1 MSTTTVILIFLAYLA
16 TLFGLAGIA
25 ERSRGKTKRWSYA
38 YALSLTV
45 YCTAWTFMG
54 SVGRAANNGI
64 SFLPIYLG
72 PLMLAPVWPILI
84 RKIIRICK
92 AEKLTSL
99 PDFIS
104 SRYGRSRTLGLL
116 AALFLVIGVV
126 PYISIQLK
134 AIASI
139 FSVLTGEAPQ
149 LNDPFYSDTALL
161 LTILLAVFIMIF
173 GVRRLD
179 PNQSHNG
186 IMAAISFE
194 AIFKLFAFLLV
205 GGFITF
211 GVFSGFGDLFEHA
224 QTGMNHI
231 SSWSV
236 AGSGLSGW
244 DWFWLN
250 FVSMCA
256 VVLLPRQ
263 FHVAVVENQSDREVR
278 KAAWFFPVYLLLINI
293 FVIPIAIAGVVL
305 NVPGGLAGAD
315 SFVISIPQFLGYE
328 GLAIIAA
335 LGGFA
340 AVSGMVI
347 MSTIALSIMIGN
359 NIVLPYLLRSVKP
372 TEQST
377 DDLSQPLLRIRRLII
392 LLVLLLA
399 YAYYRGVAAQFSLV
413 AIGLVSFT
421 AVAQFAPVVLAGL
434 YWQGAARKGAKW
446 GLIAGFIV
454 WAYTLAVPTVLG
466 PNPSISQFLSHGPW
480 GIEWLKPQ
488 ALFGMEGVNP
498 IAHGAFW
505 SLLANTTALVLGS
518 IYYVA
523 KPIDITQADFFVN
536 HHKYINRETEDY
548 RLRRRQARVGD
559 LSALLARFVGPAMAK
574 KMFHDF
580 ARQSGESSPKAN
592 DNASP
597 ALLLFTEKQLAG
609 AVGSAASQ
617 TLLKGIIR
625 EEPVQLE
632 EVIGILKRTHDAVR
646 YGRELERKQEELEAL
661 TTQLRSAN
669 RRLQEL
675 DKLKADFIS
684 TVTHELRTPI
694 TSVKSLANIL
704 IDSPQLKD
712 EQRLAFLRVI
722 VSESERLAR
731 LVSQVLDLQK
741 IEAKQDGHNFQL
753 VNLNE
758 LIESSV
764 SSLAGLAKDKGI
776 DISLELPGEP
786 LYTFGP
792 KDRLTQVM
800 VNLVGNAIK
809 FVAPNY
815 GRVQVELGME
825 ATEHLS
831 DSSLALIKVKDNGPG
846 IAEEQRQFIFEQF
859 TQISNQE
866 QGKPHGSGLGLYIS
880 KRIVEQCGGG
890 LSLDSQYQTGACFL
904 LRLPNQIPT
913 PHNALSKDTKEPT
926 KIKQLEA
933 DQ

>member
-1 MSTTTVILIFLAYLA
+1 MNTTTVILIFLAYLA

-25 ERSRGKTKRWSYA
+25 ERRRGKMKRWSYA

-54 SVGRAANNGI
+54 SVGQAANYGI

-72 PLMLAPVWPILI
+72 PLMLAPIWPILI
-84 RKIIRICK
+84 KKIIQICR

-104 SRYGRSRTLGLL
+104 SRYGKSRSLGLM
-116 AALFLVIGVV
+116 AAIFLVVGVV

-139 FSVLTGEAPQ
+139 FSVLTGEATD
-149 LNDPFYSDTALL
+149 LNEPFYTDTTLL
-161 LTILLAVFIMIF
+161 LTILLAVFIMVF

-179 PNQSHNG
+179 PSKSHDG
-186 IMAAISFE
+186 IMAAISFD

-211 GVFSGFGDLFEHA
+211 GIFGGFGDLLSRA
-224 QTGMNHI
+224 QAGMSHI
-231 SSWSV
+231 SSWSIG
-236 AGSGLSGW
+236 GSGLTGW

-263 FHVAVVENQSDREVR
+263 FHIAVIENKDDAEVD
-278 KAAWFFPVYLLLINI
+278 KAAWFFPLYLLLINL
-293 FVIPIAIAGVVL
+293 FVIPIAIAGVL
-305 NVPGGLAGAD
+305 LGIPGGLSGAD

-328 GLAIIAA
+328 GLAIVAA

-347 MSTIALSIMIGN
+347 MSTVALSIMIAN
-359 NIVLPYLLRSVKP
+359 SIVLPYLLGSIRP
-372 TEQST
+372 TERAIA
-377 DDLSQPLLRIRRLII
+377 DLSRPLLGIRRIII

-399 YAYYRGVAAQFSLV
+399 YGYYRGVAAQFSLV

-421 AVAQFAPVVLAGL
+421 AVAQFAPSVLAGL
-434 YWQGAARKGAKW
+434 YWQGATRKGAKW
-446 GLIAGFIV
+446 GLVLGFSV
-454 WAYTLAVPTVLG
+454 WAYTLVLPTILVASNSMSGLIE
-466 PNPSISQFLSHGPW
+466 NGPW
-480 GIEWLKPQ
+480 GISFLQPQ
-488 ALFGMEGVNP
+488 ALFGMADMNP
-498 IAHGAFW
+498 IAHAAFW
-505 SLLANTTALVLGS
+505 SLLANAAALVIGS
-518 IYYVA
+518 LYSKA
-523 KPIDITQADFFVN
+523 RPIDITQADFFVN
-536 HHKYINRETEDY
+536 HHKYQNREADDY
-548 RLRRRQARVGD
+548 LLRRRQAKVGD
-559 LSALLARFVGPAMAK
+559 LRGLLARFVGPLMAK
-574 KMFHDF
+574 NMIAEF
-580 ARQSGESSPKAN
+580 ARKSGETPPKSTE
-592 DNASP
+592 NASP

-632 EVIGILKRTHDAVR
+632 EVIRILKRTHDAVR
-646 YGRELERKQEELEAL
+646 YGRELERKQAELEAL

-704 IDSPQLKD
+704 IDSPQLQGD
-712 EQRLAFLRVI
+712 QQMAFLRII

-741 IEAKQDGHNFQL
+741 IEARQDGGHFEPVDIKL
-753 VNLNE
+753 
-758 LIESSV
+758 LIQNSV
-764 SSLAGLAKDKGI
+764 ASLAGLAKEKGI
-776 DISLELPGEP
+776 SISTHLTDKAAL
-786 LYTFGP
+786 TFGP
-792 KDRLTQVM
+792 PDRLTQVM
-800 VNLVGNAIK
+800 INLLGNAIK
-809 FVAPNY
+809 FVPEQK
-815 GRVQVELGME
+815 GHVQVELSIE
-825 ATEHLS
+825 SSDHIE
-831 DSSLALIKVKDNGPG
+831 DSSLALIKIKDNGPG
-846 IAEEQRQFIFEQF
+846 ILPEQRQFIFEQF
-859 TQISNQE
+859 TQITNAE
-866 QGKPHGSGLGLYIS
+866 KGKPAGSGLGLYIS
-880 KRIVEQCGGG
+880 KRIVEQSGGG
-890 LSLDSQYQTGACFL
+890 LSLDSNYEQGACFM
-904 LRLPNQIPT
+904 LRLPIRTPEPDLEELPQIT
-913 PHNALSKDTKEPT
+913 QSNKS
-926 KIKQLEA
+926 
-933 DQ
+933 